1 MAVNKL
7 VNRAWMSTLT
17 TGTGTVTLAS
27 ALSGYQSFA
36 SAGVANS
43 DKVRY
48 VIIDGSNWEIGVG
61 TYTSSG
67 TTLTRTPSESSNSGA
82 AISLSGSASVFVTGI
97 ADDFITTGYHL
108 VGCWPARAMVKPT
121 TSGAGNVTQD
131 ESSTNKVNTEY
142 VAFAN
147 AATSYLQLDF
157 RAPEKLDES
166 ATLDVE
172 IEWKEADSATAHV
185 CRWQAEAQAQ
195 GDGDTVDSAWGT
207 AVAADDTGSSGT
219 RRKIKISAITPGGT
233 WVAGDAIIVR
243 IARLG
248 SHAND
253 TLDVAAHFI
262 RATVFATVNAKAD
275 A

>member
-27 ALSGYQSFA
+27 ALNGYQSFA

-67 TTLTRTPSESSNSGA
+67 TTLTRTPSESSNSDS
-82 AISLSGSASVFVTGI
+82 AINLSGSATVFVTAI
-97 ADDFITTGYHL
+97 ADDFITTGYHV
-108 VGCWPARAMVKPT
+108 VGYWPARALIKPT
-121 TSGAGNVTQD
+121 TSGAGNVAQD
-131 ESSTNKVNTEY
+131 ESTTNKVNNEY
-142 VAFAN
+142 IAFVASS
-147 AATSYLQLDF
+147 TTYMQLEF

-166 ATLDVE
+166 TTLDVE
-172 IEWKEADSATAHV
+172 IEWKEAAGASAHV
-185 CRWQAEAQAQ
+185 VRWQAEAQAQ
-195 GDGDTVDSAWGT
+195 GDADTVDSAWGT
-207 AVAADDTGSSGT
+207 AVANDDTGTSGT
-219 RRKIKISAITPGGT
+219 RRFFKLTSITPAGT
-233 WVAGDAIIVR
+233 WAAGDKIIVR
-243 IARLG
+243 ISRFGDHLA
-248 SHAND
+248 D
-253 TLDVAAHFI
+253 TLDVSAHLI
-262 RATVFATVNAKAD
+262 GVTVFATVNAKAD